1 MLAPLMAIV
10 LLAAS
15 VNPTAPP
22 STPSFAAE
30 PAPGADLKA
39 CLSCH
44 APMLADMKTHQPAR
58 NGDCDSCHLPAPGV
72 AGKCK
77 SPAGPAWKLKAEQP
91 ALCAKCHDVT
101 AVTPLHPV
109 IKTQGCVACHDPH
122 ASKNPALLK
131 IFPVEALCYKCH
143 AKLDDAKFIHTAVK
157 EGKCLGCHSPHS
169 GEAAPLLIDK
179 REQLCFSCH
188 KKELLTKG
196 ESVHSPVTSGNC
208 LGCHDPHLSDNKA
221 QTLESGKALCLKC
234 HDPKQ
239 SGKPNM
245 PTKVIDLTL
254 KTVHKAVSGGEC
266 TDCHQHHASDNA
278 NLLKVPPPTLC
289 YQCHARL
296 DDDKHVHSAV
306 VLGRCTTCHDP
317 HSSNNNGLVRDA
329 KTSDTCFRCHSDD
342 ATGRKSVHYP
352 VERGL
357 CLMCHEQHSSENA
370 ANLTS
375 PKAKLCQ
382 TCHEAIAVKKNVHPA
397 LLQFGCT
404 GCHDP
409 HGSND
414 EKLLKATGNK
424 LCLTCHAKITG
435 EHIFV
440 SFDGKIHPMEGKP
453 DPARPGKTLSC
464 LSCHDPH
471 SSNRPK
477 LWLSGE
483 TKIDVCARC
492 HAKH

>member
-1 MLAPLMAIV
+1 MLAQLLALV

-15 VNPTAPP
+15 GDPAPP
-22 STPSFAAE
+22 AAKPSSAEE
-30 PAPGADLKA
+30 PARGADLTA

-44 APMLADMKTHQPAR
+44 APMLADQKAHQPAR
-58 NGDCDSCHLPAPGV
+58 GGDCTSCHVLSPGV

-77 SPAGPAWKLKAEQP
+77 SPAGPAWKLTAEQP

-109 IKTQGCVACHDPH
+109 IKTSGCVACHDPH

-131 IFPVEALCYKCH
+131 TFPVEALCAKCH
-143 AKLDDAKFIHTAVK
+143 VKFDDAKFIHTAVK
-157 EGKCLGCHSPHS
+157 QGKCLACHNPHS
-169 GEAAPLLIDK
+169 GESAPLLVDK
-179 REQLCFSCH
+179 RELLCFSCH

-221 QTLESGKALCLKC
+221 QTLEPGQALCLKC
-234 HDPKQ
+234 HDAKQ
-239 SGKPNM
+239 AGKPGM
-245 PTKVIDLTL
+245 PKSLVDLTL
-254 KTVHKAVSGGEC
+254 KSVHKAVKGGEC
-266 TDCHQHHASDNA
+266 TDCHQPHASDNA
-278 NLLKVPPPTLC
+278 KLLKVAQPALC
-289 YQCHARL
+289 YKCHARL
-296 DDDKHVHSAV
+296 DEDKHVHSAV

-317 HSSNNNGLVRDA
+317 HSSKNSALVRDEKPA
-329 KTSDTCFRCHSDD
+329 DLCFRCHADD
-342 ATGRKSVHYP
+342 STGRKSVHYP

-357 CLMCHEQHSSENA
+357 CLMCHDQHSSENP
-370 ANLTS
+370 ANLTT
-375 PKAKLCQ
+375 PKDKLCQ
-382 TCHEAIAVKKNVHPA
+382 TCHEAIAAKKNVHPA
-397 LLQFGCT
+397 LTQFGCT

-414 EKLLKATGNK
+414 EKLLKAKGNQ

-435 EHIFV
+435 DHVFV
-440 SFDGKIHPMEGKP
+440 SFDGKVHPMEGKP
-453 DPARPGKTLSC
+453 DPGRPGKTLSC

-483 TKIDVCARC
+483 TKMDVCTRC
-492 HAKH
+492 HTKH